1 MREDERNI
9 GLQQSL
15 RRWSVALLYLRTHG
29 RQFNRGKNRCSHFFM
44 PCILLL
50 PTMQLPPPR
59 GESHEVG
66 TVTACSRAVRI
77 IGKFMWNTLS
87 SRNNKFW
94 HTSCRVDVTED
105 DRVVYCKVVVS
116 FPLFLLVTQIPET
129 AANMSFNHHVVFS
142 HVSPTSFLTI
152 WRIICC
158 FPRRF

>member
-1 MREDERNI
+1 MKRCTPVPPDSRQTIQQGWKSMQPFFYAMYSSSSHNATPTTERKITWSRN
-9 GLQQSL
+9 GNSVFP
-15 RRWSVALLYLRTHG
+15 RRQNYWKIHV
-29 RQFNRGKNRCSHFFM
+29 
-44 PCILLL
+44 
-50 PTMQLPPPR
+50 
-59 GESHEVG
+59 
-66 TVTACSRAVRI
+66 
-77 IGKFMWNTLS
+77 NTLS